1 MAWSFV
7 GSTSGA
13 GTSTGYTISLSG
25 TLTGGSNSSPSAGD
39 LVVVFSGF
47 GNTASS
53 APAVSGNTS
62 GAYQGATA
70 AQHVNDA
77 WDTEFRSFYQV
88 MGSTPDTTLTVT
100 RATNTAYG
108 GATTVMVWRGV
119 NTVTPFIGAATPAS
133 AGNTS
138 LINPPAYNP
147 AVTNALII
155 AGGAGTQ
162 STTGAAFT
170 GFTGMANFI
179 TRKGDGSTSDI
190 DVAMASYAYAGVSY
204 DPPVVSGGTG
214 GNASSSWAGVTIA
227 FRMAEDHPA
236 TGTLTGQGSTVV
248 GSAAR
253 ASASVTHATT
263 GVLTGTSS
271 TLVGSANRTRVM
283 TTTGTLTGPGSTL
296 AGSADRQDAPASV
309 EHTTSGVLVGPG
321 SLIVGSASNYTV
333 HGSSAVLVGAGSA
346 VVGSAARYRAMAS
359 TGALT
364 GAGAVLAGDA
374 ARSGA
379 PAVHETSGTLTGPG
393 SVLGGSASG
402 TSSAPQRVFGGDV
415 TPWQRQ
421 IWKRIEDEPQAD
433 EIIKVIEAVADQI
446 VPDTLSQQV
455 EAAKQVRLTLENMGI
470 AYKQAYQEIYL
481 ALLAERQQEQED
493 AQIAAVMAALL

>member
-1 MAWSFV
+1 MAWTFV

-119 NTVTPFIGAATPAS
+119 NKVTPFIGAATPAS

-248 GSAAR
+248 GSASR
-253 ASASVTHATT
+253 TPASVSHSTSGTLTGQGATIVGSANNFT
-263 GVLTGTSS
+263 SHSTSGVLTGQGSS
-271 TLVGSANRTRVM
+271 ITGDADHEVGSVPHISEGVLTGPGSTIAGSANRTRVHTSSGVLTGSGSTVAGDADHEELAIPHLATGVLTGQGSTIAGNATRFRSHE
-283 TTTGTLTGPGSTL
+283 TTGVLTGSGSAVAGNATHVLNHSTTGSLTGQGSVIAGYADRSSIYPDPADVRDGVTYGLGGIFVGTLT
-296 AGSADRQDAPASV
+296 A
-309 EHTTSGVLVGPG
+309 
-321 SLIVGSASNYTV
+321 
-333 HGSSAVLVGAGSA
+333 
-346 VVGSAARYRAMAS
+346 SAAQA
-359 TGALT
+359 
-364 GAGAVLAGDA
+364 
-374 ARSGA
+374 
-379 PAVHETSGTLTGPG
+379 TLKYWDG
-393 SVLGGSASG
+393 SQWV
-402 TSSAPQRVFGGDV
+402 
-415 TPWQRQ
+415 
-421 IWKRIEDEPQAD
+421 
-433 EIIKVIEAVADQI
+433 IKGMKYWNGVSWV
-446 VPDTLSQQV
+446 
-455 EAAKQVRLTLENMGI
+455 
-470 AYKQAYQEIYL
+470 
-481 ALLAERQQEQED
+481 
-493 AQIAAVMAALL
+493 